1 MGHANPNVEDG
12 CRGEGEEPMGSKL
25 PFADKEKERER
36 ERERETMELIRV
48 AGIRNISRYCRR
60 KGTTQ
65 PVIST

>member
-36 ERERETMELIRV
+36 ERERDDGADT
-48 AGIRNISRYCRR
+48 RR
-60 KGTTQ
+60 GD
-65 PVIST
+65 P

>member
-36 ERERETMELIRV
+36 ERERERDDGADT
-48 AGIRNISRYCRR
+48 RR
-60 KGTTQ
+60 GD
-65 PVIST
+65 P